1 MPIII
6 PANSAAGGGY
16 EVENSLRFN
25 SGSSDYLQKNTAT
38 ATDAKKFTYSG
49 WLKRTGGIAS
59 SSTGDRFYIGY
70 LDGNNRFYLTFAGGD
85 TIFMFGKTGGTEQLN
100 WETTRKFRDPSAWYH
115 IVVSADSTQ
124 NNQDDRIKLY
134 VNGVQ
139 ETFFTKGTSPGQ
151 NFSWGNQLAQSNN
164 TLRLSGGEAGSNFFN
179 GLMSEVVF
187 IDGTALDPT
196 SFGEFDE
203 DSGIWKPISISGLT
217 FGNNGFYL
225 EFGNSGAL
233 GTDSSGEG
241 NTFGVVN
248 LAAIDQT
255 TDTCTNNF
263 ATFISIDMSR
273 WQNITPLAA
282 LSNGALQTVIGSSE
296 KVLLRSTIGVKTGKW
311 YWEAKSDGVSK
322 MYFGVVNLQSGTDAN
337 PPADSSTYTGVWY
350 YEGAGSPEF
359 KYYSGASTTSGTVAI
374 SSGDI
379 LNFAL
384 DCDNQTFYIGKNG
397 TYMNSGNPTSGGTG
411 TGAIN
416 RKFNYASALF
426 AVNGAPTEMF
436 ASCYVSSTSGTGT
449 AQYNFGN
456 PTFTGTDKS
465 DGNDKGSFEYQPPTG
480 YLALCTANL
489 SETNS

>member
-6 PANSAAGGGY
+6 PANSAASGGF
-16 EVENSLRFN
+16 EVSNSLRFDKE
-25 SGSSDYLQKNTAT
+25 SSAYLNKTLGTPTLTTKNTISVWF
-38 ATDAKKFTYSG
+38 KKTRLGSPSQGLVFANG
-49 WLKRTGGIAS
+49 NAGGINLN
-59 SSTGDRFYIGY
+59 STDLLQLY
-70 LDGNNRFYLTFAGGD
+70 NAGGA
-85 TIFMFGKTGGTEQLN
+85 LRPN
-100 WETTRKFRDPSAWYH
+100 RLFRDTSAWYH
-115 IVVSADSTQ
+115 VVVATDTTLGTA
-124 NNQDDRIKLY
+124 DDRLKMYI
-134 VNGVQ
+134 NGVQ
-139 ETFFTKGTSPGQ
+139 ETSFQARTNPSQNAASNLGTATSHVIGCNNDPA
-151 NFSWGNQLAQSNN
+151 NYFSGY
-164 TLRLSGGEAGSNFFN
+164 
-179 GLMSEVVF
+179 MSECVF

-203 DSGIWKPISISGLT
+203 DSGIWKPIDVSGLT

-225 EFGNSGAL
+225 EFKQSGT
-233 GTDSSGEG
+233 GTDSSGMGADTSG
-241 NTFGVVN
+241 NDNHFAVN
-248 LAAIDQT
+248 NLTAIDQT

-263 ATFISIDMSR
+263 ATFNPIDMAR
-273 WQNITPLAA
+273 WQNNTPQAVLA
-282 LSNGALQTVIGSSE
+282 NGALQTGIGSSE

-322 MYFGVVNLQSGTDAN
+322 MLFGVVNLQSGTDAN
-337 PPADSSTYTGVWY
+337 PPADSSNFTGIWY
-350 YEGAGSPEF
+350 YEGAGTPEF

-397 TYMNSGNPTSGGTG
+397 TYMNSGNPTSGATG

-416 RKFNYASALF
+416 RKFNYASSLF
-426 AVNGAPTEMF
+426 YINGVTEMF
-436 ASCYVSSTSGTGT
+436 ASCYVSSTSGSGT

-465 DGNDKGSFEYQPPTG
+465 DGNNRGSFEYQPPTG

>member
-1 MPIII
+1 MSIII

-16 EVENSLRFN
+16 EVSNSLRFN
-25 SGSSDYLQKNTAT
+25 SGSSDYLNRTLGTPTLATKNTLSIWFKKAKLGADQSMILGNGNQGGINLHNDDGVVFYNAGGSLRTNRKLRDTSAWYNLVVVTDTTLNTAT
-38 ATDAKKFTYSG
+38 DR
-49 WLKRTGGIAS
+49 LKM
-59 SSTGDRFYIGY
+59 YI
-70 LDGNNRFYLTFAGGD
+70 
-85 TIFMFGKTGGTEQLN
+85 
-100 WETTRKFRDPSAWYH
+100 
-115 IVVSADSTQ
+115 
-124 NNQDDRIKLY
+124 
-134 VNGVQ
+134 NGVQ
-139 ETFFTKGTSPGQ
+139 ETSFSSSGNPSQNAASNLGSATAHNIGVNNSPA
-151 NFSWGNQLAQSNN
+151 NY
-164 TLRLSGGEAGSNFFN
+164 FN
-179 GLMSEVVF
+179 GYMSEFVF

-203 DSGIWKPISISGLT
+203 DSSIWKPKNVSGLT
-217 FGNNGFYL
+217 FGTNGFYL
-225 EFGNSGAL
+225 KFGNSGAL

-241 NTFGVVN
+241 NTFAVN
-248 LAAIDQT
+248 NLTAIDQT

-263 ATFISIDMSR
+263 ATFNPIDMAR
-273 WQNITPLAA
+273 WQNNTPQAVLA
-282 LSNGALQTVIGSSE
+282 NGALQTGIGSSE

-322 MYFGVVNLQSGTDAN
+322 MLFGVVNLQSGTDAN
-337 PPADSSTYTGVWY
+337 PPADSSNYTGIWY
-350 YEGAGSPEF
+350 YEGTTEF
-359 KYYSGASTTSGTVAI
+359 QYYSGATSSSGAVSI

-397 TYMNSGNPTSGGTG
+397 TYMNSGNPTSGATG

-416 RKFNYASALF
+416 RKFNYASSLF
-426 AVNGAPTEMF
+426 YINGVTEMF
-436 ASCYVSSTSGTGT
+436 ASCYVSSTSGSGT

-465 DGNDKGSFEYQPPTG
+465 DGNNRGSFEYQPPTG

>member
-1 MPIII
+1 MSIII

-16 EVENSLRFN
+16 EVSNSLRFN
-25 SGSSDYLQKNTAT
+25 SGSSDYLNKTLGTPTLATKNTFSVWY
-38 ATDAKKFTYSG
+38 KKSKVGTEESIIFANG
-49 WLKRTGGIAS
+49 NAGGINPRA
-59 SSTGDRFYIGY
+59 DDKIQFY
-70 LDGNNRFYLTFAGGD
+70 NAGGSLRTD
-85 TIFMFGKTGGTEQLN
+85 
-100 WETTRKFRDPSAWYH
+100 RVFRDTSAWYNL
-115 IVVSADSTQ
+115 VVVTDTTLNTA
-124 NNQDDRIKLY
+124 DDRLKMYI
-134 VNGVQ
+134 NGVQ
-139 ETFFTKGTSPGQ
+139 ETSFTTRSNPSQNAASNLGTATAHVIGC
-151 NFSWGNQLAQSNN
+151 NN
-164 TLRLSGGEAGSNFFN
+164 DPANYFN
-179 GLMSEVVF
+179 GYMAEVCF
-187 IDGTALDPT
+187 IDGQALDPT
-196 SFGEFDE
+196 SFGEFDS
-203 DSGIWKPISISGLT
+203 DSGIWRPISVSGLT

-241 NTFGVVN
+241 NTFTVNN

-263 ATFISIDMSR
+263 ATLNPLDMAR
-273 WQNITPLAA
+273 WQNNTPLAVLA
-282 LSNGALQTVIGSSE
+282 NGALQTGIGSSE

-322 MYFGVVNLQSGTDAN
+322 MFFGVCNLKSGTDAN
-337 PPADSSTYTGVWY
+337 APHSSSDYVGVYY
-350 YEGAGSPEF
+350 YEATPYYA
-359 KYYSGASTTSGTVAI
+359 YYSGAGNPTNGIASI

-397 TYMNSGNPTSGGTG
+397 TYMNSGNPASGASGTG
-411 TGAIN
+411 SIN
-416 RKFNYASALF
+416 RLWNYASSLF
-426 AVNGAPTEMF
+426 YINGVTEMF
-436 ASCYVSSTSGTGT
+436 ASCYVSSTSGSGT

-465 DGNDKGSFEYQPPTG
+465 DDNDRGSFEYQPPAG